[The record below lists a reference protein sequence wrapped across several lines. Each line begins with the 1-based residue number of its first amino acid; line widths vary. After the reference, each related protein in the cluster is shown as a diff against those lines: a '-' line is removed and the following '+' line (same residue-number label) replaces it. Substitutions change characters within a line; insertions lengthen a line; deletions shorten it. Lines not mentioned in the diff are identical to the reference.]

1 MSFISN
7 GIKENGLK
15 SSLFYCNDYGCNFK
29 DEDLDQHLLKTN
41 Q

>member
-15 SSLFYCNDYGCNFK
+15 SSFFYCNYFGCNFK
-29 DEDLDQHLLKTN
+29 DEDLDQHLSKTN